1 MADTALAGLPRIV
14 RASAEISWR
23 GQAMMSLGL
32 ASACYWTVVWL
43 VDGPV
48 QPLEAGIVFAASL
61 LMTLV
66 LGGITSRRRVT
77 HALTHVLSPHAM
89 VHETPAD
96 ARERH
101 ARAASVLL
109 LGAVVLLVLDTVIS
123 EVGATAALL
132 AGAGI
137 GIGIVDRAEARRWTQ
152 AEESRSARLFLM
164 IRPTALLVRFGATD
178 VFELPGTG
186 KPKYDDGPS
195 PFDLP

>member
-14 RASAEISWR
+14 RASAEIGWR

-61 LMTLV
+61 LMSLV

-77 HALTHVLSPHAM
+77 HALANVKSPRAM

-101 ARAASVLL
+101 TRAASVLL
-109 LGAVVLLVLDTVIS
+109 LGAVVLLVLDTLIS
-123 EVGATAALL
+123 QVGATAALL
-132 AGAGI
+132 AGAGV

-152 AEESRSARLFLM
+152 AEGSRSARLFLM

-186 KPKYDDGPS
+186 TPKDDDGP
-195 PFDLP
+195 PLFDLP